1 MDLFSMGVF
10 DDDRTPRERTA
21 KPVRCLEDELL
32 PRIVHTR
39 PMCEKCHVSEAREGK
54 QTCSVCVRNA
64 SSMKREKADRKRYA
78 RRKTRDRM
86 LRDGHYVVTWH
97 CRGIAAELVEEGKAK
112 WAGPR
117 DLKRLGLREDTQVIL
132 PRERVG

>member
-10 DDDRTPRERTA
+10 DDDRTPRERAA

-39 PMCEKCHVSEAREGK
+39 PLCQKCHTSEARIGK
-54 QTCSVCVRNA
+54 QTCDVCVRNA
-64 SSMKREKADRKRYA
+64 RSKAREKADRKRYA
-78 RRKTRDRM
+78 RRKTEERM

-97 CRGIAAELVEEGKAK
+97 CRSIAADLVEAGKAK
-112 WAGPR
+112 WASPR
-117 DLKRLGLREDTQVIL
+117 DINRLGLRLDAIVIL
-132 PRERVG
+132 PRECVE